1 MIDPPTIVK
10 TAATRAAIVHLT
22 IPKAA
27 IQKEMGPGIAEVRAA
42 LAAQDIEAT
51 GPWFTRHYKMD
62 PEVWD
67 FDIGVPVAKPV
78 APTGRVQDGELPAA
92 TVARTIYHGGYEGLA
107 GAWPKLDAWI
117 AEQGRTGAASL
128 WETYL
133 VDPVRQSRP
142 RGLADGALPSARRAV
157 GGCRRRAASAALTKR
172 KPESP
177 FVIASKR
184 FL

>member
-1 MIDPPTIVK
+1 MNDTPTIVK
-10 TAATRAAIVHLT
+10 TAAQRAAIVHLT

-42 LAAQDIEAT
+42 LAAQNIEAT

-67 FDIGVPVAKPV
+67 FDIGVPVVKPV
-78 APTGRVQDGELPAA
+78 APTGRVKDGELPAA

-117 AEQGRTGAASL
+117 AEQGRTAAAWL

-133 VDPVRQSRP
+133 VDPSASPDPAAWQTELSRP
-142 RGLADGALPSARRAV
+142 LLEP
-157 GGCRRRAASAALTKR
+157 
-172 KPESP
+172 
-177 FVIASKR
+177 
-184 FL
+184 

>member
-1 MIDPPTIVK
+1 MIDTPTIVK
-10 TAATRAAIVHLT
+10 IAAQRAAIVHLT

-27 IQKEMGPGIAEVRAA
+27 IQKEMGPGISEVRAA
-42 LAAQDIEAT
+42 LAAQNIEAT

-78 APTGRVQDGELPAA
+78 SPTGRVQNGELPAA

-117 AEQGRTGAASL
+117 AEQGRTAAASL
-128 WETYL
+128 WETYV
-133 VDPVRQSRP
+133 VDPSRSPDPAAWQTELSRP
-142 RGLADGALPSARRAV
+142 LL
-157 GGCRRRAASAALTKR
+157 
-172 KPESP
+172 ES
-177 FVIASKR
+177 
-184 FL
+184 